1 MSIFKLAKKGYGLL
15 GRTEKSTDTVKI
27 KPSGKKTET
36 ETYLKNRKEPT
47 TYKSTQDRN
56 IESAKAF
63 DKANKKELSKGEEAL
78 KGLKNYFK
86 EAEKSPEMKAYRKK
100 QKLEE

>member
-15 GRTEKSTDTVKI
+15 GRAEQSTDTIKI

-36 ETYLKNRKEPT
+36 EAYLKNRKEPT
-47 TYKSTQDRN
+47 RYKEPEKK
-56 IESAKAF
+56 IKV
-63 DKANKKELSKGEEAL
+63 KKELSKGEEAL

-100 QKLEE
+100 EKLEE